1 MTLEN
6 DITNRCSPNFSKN
19 TWELTP
25 IVFQLAY
32 CSTETISECLNS
44 LSPSDAFMCI
54 SKLTIIGSV
63 NGLSL
68 RQQQAII
75 WSSAGISL
83 IGHLGTNVSEILIK
97 IHISIQEN
105 AFENV
110 FWKIIAISS
119 QPQCIKTVYMRVDG
133 V

>member
-1 MTLEN
+1 MH
-6 DITNRCSPNFSKN
+6 ICAS
-19 TWELTP
+19 
-25 IVFQLAY
+25 V
-32 CSTETISECLNS
+32 
-44 LSPSDAFMCI
+44 
-54 SKLTIIGSV
+54 TIIGSV

-83 IGHLGTNVSEILIK
+83 IGHFGTIVSEILIK

-110 FWKIIAISS
+110 FWKMVAILS
-119 QPQCIKTVYMRVDG
+119 QPQCVKTVYMHVDG